1 MRYTYTAVFTEE
13 GGKVYAK
20 VPDLDGCIT
29 TGKDLADAIDQM
41 SDAMAAWLC
50 TAEDED
56 LNIPSPTPQKDI
68 SHDENTTLS
77 LIKADTL
84 KYRELT
90 DTRAVRKNVSLPAWL
105 VKLADARRINCSQV
119 LQDALMARI

>member
-1 MRYTYTAVFTEE
+1 MRYTYTAVFTEDD
-13 GGKVYAK
+13 GKVYAR

-50 TAEDED
+50 TAEDES
-56 LNIPSPTPQKDI
+56 LEIPSPTPQKDI
-68 SHDENTTLS
+68 AREGNAVLS
-77 LIKADTL
+77 LINADTI

-105 VKLADARRINCSQV
+105 SKLADARRINCSQV